1 MNKELEAL
9 AIDGI
14 KSEDTQMILEH
25 HNIKSIKELMDA
37 LRVLDIIADHLSI
50 CKPMDA
56 AEGKEVDF
64 EVFDLDL
71 WGMGKQQGE
80 FEIVKE
86 WFEKRKK

>member
-1 MNKELEAL
+1 MSKELEKLAL
-9 AIDGI
+9 DGI
-14 KSEDTQMILEH
+14 AFQTVKSVLDH
-25 HNIKSIKELMDA
+25 HNIKSTLELMDA

-56 AEGKEVDF
+56 AEGREVDF

-86 WFEKRKK
+86 WFENRKK